1 MRPRRSGPRAVSAT
15 PEPRQRWFEA
25 LPDRLDWEIA
35 EFEARGLPVD
45 QYETQSAQL
54 GIKTSLPFRGEEIE
68 IKVVFPF
75 DYPDVE
81 PHVFGP
87 QDLLMRHQ
95 DRRYGNF
102 CLLEDPA
109 ADWWPGMAAAQL
121 VDEDLRWLLEDS
133 EAGEDAVWAGEADM
147 PEPLSQH
154 LPADRAE
161 VVLVPD
167 PFWEIEL
174 NADEGGFVLNEKIF
188 GGHVLG
194 SADSFGEPDA
204 RLVDRVTSSDG
215 RPHKGR
221 WCSLPDNT
229 ISPWPGKAEVLEAA
243 CSTAPE
249 LLVRLKRALG
259 QRRKLAAAKGWVA
272 VTFIEEGPTREER
285 RRGWSFM
292 EVEMKRNGDVRVLR
306 MARAQALTDAE
317 RKRRIPELVGLGRAG
332 VLVVG
337 AGSVGAPIAIE
348 LAKAGVG
355 RINIAD
361 HDWYD
366 VNNAVRH
373 VLDLRWAGSEKEIAV
388 TVEARDLNPFVSI
401 AAHHLNVGESAK
413 DSLLLD
419 TILDDVDLV
428 IDATGSQ
435 VAARVLQRRCR
446 EFGLPMVLAG
456 LTAGSFGGEVAVF
469 RSDRACYYCF
479 VLGQDDG
486 SVPKPMEGPRSNT
499 TPVGCSTPAFSGAG
513 FDATALAAL
522 TARTAVQV
530 SGMSAYPP
538 FEDDYLIVN
547 FREEQPLVSGTLPI
561 HPGCPLCL

>member
-1 MRPRRSGPRAVSAT
+1 VSAT

-25 LPDRLDWEIA
+25 LPDRLAWEIA

-54 GIKTSLPFRGEEIE
+54 GIKTTLPFRGEEIE

-87 QDLLMRHQ
+87 QDLLLRHQ
-95 DRRYGNF
+95 NRRYGNF

-109 ADWWPGMAAAQL
+109 ADWWSRMAAAQL

-133 EAGEDAVWAGEADM
+133 EAGEDAVRAGEADM

-154 LPADRAE
+154 LPADTGE

-174 NADEGGFVLNEKIF
+174 DVEEGGFVLNEKIF
-188 GGHVLG
+188 GGHVLA
-194 SADSFGEPDA
+194 SADGFGEPDA
-204 RLVDRVTSSDG
+204 RLVDRVTSSEG

-221 WCSLPDNT
+221 WCSLSDGI
-229 ISPWPGKAEVLEAA
+229 ISPWPRKAEVLEAA
-243 CSTAPE
+243 RSTAPE

-259 QRRKLAAAKGWVA
+259 QGRKRAAVSGWAA

-292 EVEMKRNGDVRVLR
+292 KVEMKRNGDVRVLR
-306 MARAQALTDAE
+306 MARAQALTDEE
-317 RKRRIPELVGLGRAG
+317 RKRRIPELVGLEQAG

-337 AGSVGAPIAIE
+337 TGSVGAPVAIE
-348 LAKAGVG
+348 LAKAGIG
-355 RINIAD
+355 RIHIAD
-361 HDWYD
+361 HDRYD

-373 VLDLRWAGSEKEIAV
+373 LLDIRWAGNEKEVAV
-388 TVEARDLNPFVSI
+388 TVDARDLNPFISV
-401 AAHHLNVGESAK
+401 APHHLDVGESAK

-419 TILDDVDLV
+419 AILGDVDLV

-446 EFGLPMVLAG
+446 EFGRTMVLAG

-469 RSDRACYYCF
+469 RPGRPCYYCF

-530 SGMSAYPP
+530 SGRSTYPP

-547 FREEQPLVSGTLPI
+547 FRGEPPSVSGRLQI
-561 HPGCPLCL
+561 HPGCPLCR

>member
-1 MRPRRSGPRAVSAT
+1 MSAT

-25 LPDRLDWEIA
+25 RPDRLAWELA
-35 EFEARGLPVD
+35 EFDARGLPAR
-45 QYETQSAQL
+45 QYETESAQL
-54 GIKTSLPFRGEEIE
+54 GIETALPFRGEDIQ
-68 IKVVFPF
+68 IRVVFPF

-87 QDLLMRHQ
+87 SELLLRHQ
-95 DRRYGNF
+95 NRRHGNF

-109 ADWWPGMAAAQL
+109 ADWWTGMAAAQL
-121 VDEDLRWLLEDS
+121 IDEDLRWLLEDS
-133 EAGEDAVWAGEADM
+133 EAGEDAVRAGEADM

-154 LPADRAE
+154 LPANAGE

-174 NADEGGFVLNEKIF
+174 DVEEGCFLLDEKVF
-188 GGHVLG
+188 GGHVLT
-194 SADSFGEPDA
+194 SADGFEDPDE

-215 RPHKGR
+215 KRHKGR
-221 WCSLPDNT
+221 WCALPDG
-229 ISPWPGKAEVLEAA
+229 ILSPWPRKAEVLEGAR
-243 CSTAPE
+243 SHAPE
-249 LLVRLKRALG
+249 LLIRLKRALG
-259 QRRKLAAAKGWVA
+259 QGRKRAAVSGWVA
-272 VTFIEEGPTREER
+272 VTFIEEGPTRDEH

-292 EVEMKRNGDVRVLR
+292 EIEMKRNGDVRVLR
-306 MARAQALTDAE
+306 MARAQALTNAE
-317 RKRRIPELVGLGRAG
+317 RKRRIPELVGLERAG

-337 AGSVGAPIAIE
+337 AGSVGAPVAME

-355 RINIAD
+355 RIHVAD
-361 HDWYD
+361 HDRYD

-373 VLDLRWAGSEKEIAV
+373 LLDVRWAGSEKEIAV
-388 TVEARDLNPFVSI
+388 TVDARDINPFVSVTP
-401 AAHHLNVGESAK
+401 HHLDVGKSAN

-419 TILDDVDLV
+419 EILGDVDMV

-446 EFGLPMVLAG
+446 EFGRTMVLTG

-469 RSDRACYYCF
+469 RADGPCYYCF
-479 VLGQDDG
+479 VLAQQDG
-486 SVPKPMEGPRSNT
+486 SIPTPMEGPRSNM

-522 TARTAVQV
+522 TARVTVQV
-530 SGMSAYPP
+530 SGNSTYPS
-538 FEDDYLIVN
+538 FENDYVIVN
-547 FREEQPLVSGTLPI
+547 FRGDPPSTTGRLET
-561 HPGCPLCL
+561 HPGCPLCR